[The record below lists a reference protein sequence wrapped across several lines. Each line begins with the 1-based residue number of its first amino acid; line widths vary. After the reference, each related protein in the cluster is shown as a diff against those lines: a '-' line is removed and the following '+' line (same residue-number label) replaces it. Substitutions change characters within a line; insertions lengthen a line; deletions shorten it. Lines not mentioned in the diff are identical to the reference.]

1 MINYD
6 LSKIKLLAFDI
17 DGVLSAST
25 IPVGEDGQPMRTANI
40 KDGYAIHLALKLGMP
55 IAIITGGTHEPV
67 RRRYESLGSRDV
79 HLGCCNKIETYLALL
94 QKYGI
99 KDENV
104 LYMGDDIPD
113 YEVLKRCGCPCCPR
127 DAAPEI
133 QNICLYISHHAGG
146 MGCGRDV
153 IEQVLRAQGKW
164 MSDAEAFRW

>member
-6 LSKIKLLAFDI
+6 LNKIKLLAFDI

-25 IPVGEDGQPMRTANI
+25 IPVGDDGQPMRTANI
-40 KDGYAIHLALKLGMP
+40 KDGYAIYLALKLGMP
-55 IAIITGGTHEPV
+55 VAIITGGTHEPV
-67 RRRYESLGSRDV
+67 RRRYESLGSQDV
-79 HLGCCNKIETYLALL
+79 HLGCSNKMETYLALL

-113 YEVLKRCGCPCCPR
+113 YEVMKRCGCPCCPK

-133 QNICLYISHHAGG
+133 REISLYISHYPGG

-153 IEQVLRAQGKW
+153 IEQVLMEQGKW
-164 MSDAEAFRW
+164 MADRMAFGW